1 MKRKIIC
8 AAVCLSVMLTAA
20 SCGSKSVANENNTAA
35 DVSVTNTETYPLAD
49 VTKFDISSN
58 DLHDGVWDSVITNT
72 ENGANKSP
80 QLSWEPVEGASS
92 YVVYMVDTTANN
104 WLHWR
109 SENLTVTSLE
119 QGSAPAEQYIGPYPP
134 SGTHTYEIYVYAL
147 KEPSDKIPGALD
159 CPTDNFENF
168 EVYLNDQGTVLA
180 YGHIAG
186 TYTHG
191 V

>member
-1 MKRKIIC
+1 MKRNLIYV
-8 AAVCLSVMLTAA
+8 AVCLSVMLIAA
-20 SCGSKSVANENNTAA
+20 SCGSKSVANEDNTAA
-35 DVSVTNTETYPLAD
+35 DVSVTNTETYPLAN

-58 DLHDGVWDSVITNT
+58 NLHDGVWDSVITNT
-72 ENGANKSP
+72 ENGSNKSP

-134 SGTHTYEIYVYAL
+134 SGMHTYEIFVYAL

-159 CPTDNFENF
+159 CPTDNFETF
-168 EVYLNDQGTVLA
+168 EVYLNEHGTELA
-180 YGHIAG
+180 YGQIAG

-191 V
+191 E